1 MPRFTTRC
9 VGLATNKRKAQTPA
23 TARTTANPARR
34 QRQTSSVRKNRHPER
49 PRQEPKAKRHA
60 TRALAKHSFSDAA
73 GAAILRS
80 TV

>member
-34 QRQTSSVRKNRHPER
+34 QRQTSSVRKNQVGILER
-49 PRQEPKAKRHA
+49 PLEA
-60 TRALAKHSFSDAA
+60 ALACTHD
-73 GAAILRS
+73 
-80 TV
+80 